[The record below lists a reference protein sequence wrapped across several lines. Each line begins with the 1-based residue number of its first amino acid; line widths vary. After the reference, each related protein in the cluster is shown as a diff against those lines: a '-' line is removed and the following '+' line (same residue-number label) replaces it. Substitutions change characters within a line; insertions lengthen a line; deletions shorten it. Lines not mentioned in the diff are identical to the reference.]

1 MPTGITVYSDVIVP
15 NNILTAGGVQGQS
28 IRVNSRVPL
37 GDTGYMAIN
46 AVWADTMR
54 QYTMGIKPMSLTNWQ
69 AIQALFDVTKGG
81 AFGML
86 MEDPVDHSCTTG
98 VATLVSA
105 GVYQLW
111 KRYTNAVSSRTYDRK
126 ITRPR
131 LAGFAITTSGTP
143 ITSYTLDVTTGQITI
158 PSAPSASTLAWT
170 GLFYVPVHF
179 MEDSINWTLVAGGS
193 SDQRL
198 LAGPSVV
205 LDEVRE

>member
-1 MPTGITVYSDVIVP
+1 MALTVYSDVIVP
-15 NNILTAGGVQGQS
+15 NNILTAGVQGKNM
-28 IRVNSRVPL
+28 RANTRVPL
-37 GDTGYMAIN
+37 GDTGFMTIN
-46 AVWADTMR
+46 AVWNNSLR
-54 QYTMGIKPMSLTNWQ
+54 QYTLGVAPMSLTNWQ
-69 AIQALFDVTKGG
+69 AIQALFEVTKGG
-81 AFGML
+81 AYGML
-86 MEDPVDHSCTTG
+86 LEDPVDHSCTTG

-111 KRYTNAVSSRTYDRK
+111 KRYTNAASSRFHDRK

-158 PSAPSASTLAWT
+158 PSAPSAATLAWT

-179 MEDSINWTLVAGGS
+179 MEDSIDWDLVAGGS
-193 SDQRL
+193 DDQRF

-205 LDEVRE
+205 LSEVRE